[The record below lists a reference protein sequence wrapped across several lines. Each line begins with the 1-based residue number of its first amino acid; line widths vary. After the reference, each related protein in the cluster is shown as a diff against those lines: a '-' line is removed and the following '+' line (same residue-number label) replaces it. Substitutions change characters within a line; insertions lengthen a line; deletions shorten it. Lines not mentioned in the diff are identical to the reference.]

1 MKRFKVTRK
10 GPASYDKNDIRL
22 QAHTIQ
28 VQACTIGLIIL
39 EQRQLGGDLIKVFK
53 IICGFENVNF
63 CGLAKIC
70 RDAGTVDA

>member
-1 MKRFKVTRK
+1 MTRMVS
-10 GPASYDKNDIRL
+10 GYRHTPYKNRL
-22 QAHTIQ
+22 AQL
-28 VQACTIGLIIL
+28 GLIIL
-39 EQRQLGGDLIKVFK
+39 EQRQLRGDLIKVFK